1 MPLTISDYKN
11 YIESRKFVQSP
22 SNYRM
27 TISPG
32 ETNSGSSPTMV
43 LYPDSVLLP
52 GRNFI
57 NTPFAYYGP
66 EFTLPLRREYNELSV
81 NFIVYQDWIERGYIE
96 TWMDAVMPYTK
107 VNSGVQSS
115 DIFPKDLIK
124 RLRTIQLEFYSR
136 DELGPQVG
144 ADNEL
149 GADNK
154 LKVLC
159 SFKFFDAYPLLI
171 TPTSFSADNSGYT
184 IFTVNFSYRYYSIL
198 DITPATTHTNR
209 RM

>member
-1 MPLTISDYKN
+1 MPLTISGYKS

-27 TISPG
+27 RISPG
-32 ETNSGSSPTMV
+32 ETNSGSSPSMT

-96 TWMDAVMPYTK
+96 TWMDAVMPYIN

-124 RLRTIQLEFYSR
+124 RLRTIELEFYSR
-136 DELGPQVG
+136 DEVTSSYANNEVG
-144 ADNEL
+144 AN
-149 GADNK
+149 
-154 LKVLC
+154 VLC
-159 SFKFFDAYPLLI
+159 AFTFFDAYPLLI

-184 IFTVNFSYRYYSIL
+184 IFTVNFSYRYYKIN
-198 DITPATTHTNR
+198 DITPATTHQNR
-209 RM
+209 YM

>member
-1 MPLTISDYKN
+1 MPLTISGYKN
-11 YIESRKFVQSP
+11 YIESRKFVQNP

-32 ETNSGSSPTMV
+32 ETNSGSSPSMI

-96 TWMDAVMPYTK
+96 TWMDAVMPYSK

-136 DELGPQVG
+136 DEMTSQYANNEVG
-144 ADNEL
+144 AN
-149 GADNK
+149 
-154 LKVLC
+154 VLC
-159 SFKFFDAYPLLI
+159 SFQFFDAYPLLI

-184 IFTVNFSYRYYSIL
+184 IFTVNFSYRYYRIL
-198 DITPATTHTNR
+198 DITPATTHKNR
-209 RM
+209 YM

>member
-136 DELGPQVG
+136 EKIKE
-144 ADNEL
+144 N
-149 GADNK
+149 
-154 LKVLC
+154 VLC
-159 SFKFFDAYPLLI
+159 AFTFFDAYPLLI

-184 IFTVNFSYRYYSIL
+184 IFTVNFSYRYYKIN
-198 DITPATTHTNR
+198 DITPATTHQNR
-209 RM
+209 DM

>member
-1 MPLTISDYKN
+1 MPLTISGYKN

-124 RLRTIQLEFYSR
+124 RLRTIKLEFYSR
-136 DELGPQVG
+136 EY
-144 ADNEL
+144 ADNEV
-149 GADNK
+149 GAN
-154 LKVLC
+154 VLC
-159 SFKFFDAYPLLI
+159 SFEFFDAYPLLI

-184 IFTVNFSYRYYSIL
+184 IFTVNFSYRYYRIL
-198 DITPATTHTNR
+198 NITPATTHTNR
-209 RM
+209 YM